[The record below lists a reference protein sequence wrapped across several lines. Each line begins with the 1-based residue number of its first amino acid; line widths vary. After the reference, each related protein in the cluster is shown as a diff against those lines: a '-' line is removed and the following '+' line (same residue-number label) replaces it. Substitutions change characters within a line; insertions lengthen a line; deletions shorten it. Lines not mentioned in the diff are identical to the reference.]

1 MAFKLRS
8 PAFGPGGA
16 IPRKYTG
23 DGADV
28 SPPLRWTG
36 PPEGTKSF
44 ALTVDD
50 RDGPTGTWVHWVLY
64 AMAAT
69 VRELPEGVPREDT
82 VASVGSQ
89 GLNDFGEIGYRGPCP
104 PPRTGPSVPLQA
116 VRPGHRPRHATAPAQ
131 SGPPKGLGGA
141 HPRAGGSHRALPAS
155 VTEWRWSTG
164 ALERRF
170 LNSVQTAGG
179 TCGFGQ

>member
-8 PAFGPGGA
+8 PAFGPGGE
-16 IPRKYTG
+16 IPFKYAG
-23 DGADV
+23 DGADL

-69 VRELPEGVPREDT
+69 VRELPEGVPREDI

-104 PPRTGPSVPLQA
+104 PPGPAHRYLFRLYALDTALAMPPRRRKADLLKA
-116 VRPGHRPRHATAPAQ
+116 LAGHILVRVDLIGRYQ
-131 SGPPKGLGGA
+131 
-141 HPRAGGSHRALPAS
+141 RA
-155 VTEWRWSTG
+155 
-164 ALERRF
+164 
-170 LNSVQTAGG
+170 
-179 TCGFGQ
+179 